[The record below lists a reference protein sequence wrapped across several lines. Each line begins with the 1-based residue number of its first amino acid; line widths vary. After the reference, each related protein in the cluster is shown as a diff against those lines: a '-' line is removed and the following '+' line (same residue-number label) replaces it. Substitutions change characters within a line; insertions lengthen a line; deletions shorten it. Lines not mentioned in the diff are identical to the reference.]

1 MNSKSP
7 KTLSPMKS
15 SLGLSEDTKLT
26 DPRLLP
32 ETFLQLFFQQAFI
45 LWHFSLGPY
54 FWACHWSHPPLLFPW
69 EKIGNYLS
77 WFSGQWV
84 QWMCFFF
91 LYDSITSKWRKSL
104 SSDTN
109 VKLEQ
114 HTERKKT
121 RCVNVRRTDGCLY
134 RRSRW
139 PLRAD
144 AVLCARA
151 WVR

>member
-91 LYDSITSKWRKSL
+91 VWQYH
-104 SSDTN
+104 
-109 VKLEQ
+109 VKV
-114 HTERKKT
+114 KKEFIIRYKCVIET
-121 RCVNVRRTDGCLY
+121 THREKCVNVRRTDGCLY